1 MDEQDLYPEPKYST
15 VKIEPIKEPVSKGDV
30 LIAIAEEI
38 PSGINSSIKL
48 DKGGEYKVLYSHYA
62 GIFVKVRNK
71 IIFFAGKSWKLYFRK
86 KINNI
91 VKIS

>member
-1 MDEQDLYPEPKYST
+1 MDEQELYPEPEYST
-15 VKIEPIKEPVSKGDV
+15 VKIELIKEPISKGDV
-30 LIAIAEEI
+30 LIAIAEQI

-48 DKGGEYKVLYSHYA
+48 DKGSEYNVLYSHYA
-62 GIFVKVRNK
+62 GIFVKVRAK
-71 IIFFAGKSWKLYFRK
+71 TIFFAGKSWELYFRK